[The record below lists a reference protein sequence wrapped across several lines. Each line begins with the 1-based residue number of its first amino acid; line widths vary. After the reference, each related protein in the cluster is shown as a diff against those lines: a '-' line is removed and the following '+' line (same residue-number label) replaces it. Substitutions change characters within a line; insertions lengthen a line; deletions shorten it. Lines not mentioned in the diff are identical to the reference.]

1 MRSSTL
7 STTGS
12 EISRSLMRIQ
22 VRRDLVGNSLLR
34 KFYDRGDL
42 PVCVDHAPGEAKI
55 RWKVEVEKLDYHYY
69 LPVFF
74 DGMREL
80 TQPYAM
86 FARKGIQDMVTAAPS
101 RVVAVLPQL
110 IVPIKNALNTRHPD
124 IIECTLKMIQQL
136 VLCDARVGESLVPYY
151 RQLLPVFNLLRARTK
166 NLGDGIDY
174 GQRKSGDIGALIT
187 ETLDVLETHGGP
199 DAFINIKYMIPTY
212 ESSCVS

>member
-1 MRSSTL
+1 M
-7 STTGS
+7 
-12 EISRSLMRIQ
+12 
-22 VRRDLVGNSLLR
+22 LR

-80 TQPYAM
+80 AQPYSM
-86 FARKGIQDMVTAAPS
+86 FARKGIQDMVAAAPS

-124 IIECTLKMIQQL
+124 IIECALKMIQQL

-174 GQRKSGDIGALIT
+174 GQRKAGDIGTLIT
-187 ETLDVLETHGGP
+187 ETLDVLESHGGP

-212 ESSCVS
+212 ESACVS

>member
-1 MRSSTL
+1 
-7 STTGS
+7 
-12 EISRSLMRIQ
+12 
-22 VRRDLVGNSLLR
+22 LLR

-42 PVCVDHAPGEAKI
+42 PVSVDHAPGEVKI

-80 TQPYAM
+80 AQPYAM

-124 IIECTLKMIQQL
+124 IIECALKMIQQL
-136 VLCDARVGESLVPYY
+136 VLSDARVGESLVPYY
-151 RQLLPVFNLLRARTK
+151 RQLLPVFNLLRARNK

-174 GQRKSGDIGALIT
+174 GQRKQRDIGALIT
-187 ETLDVLETHGGP
+187 ETLDVLESNGGP